1 MSKDKSTKGT
11 KDTAGAATGAATV
24 AAPAKRG
31 RKAGVTMTE
40 AQKAEMAAN
49 RVKNLIES
57 DKLTNPQTW
66 ANVDPAKVQ
75 AIIDAATKGVE
86 NAKAAKV
93 AALKAELNK
102 LEGNTSPAPAA
113 DPASQG

>member
-11 KDTAGAATGAATV
+11 KDTAGAATGAAPV